1 MPEPALKIR
10 EEEMEEEKYVGGYK
24 SSNFQKVG
32 QRNIGGYGIYATN
45 KRIFLVK
52 GGVIDTLNDSAKGTL
67 LDTLVLPYMSVG
79 MSGKEERAKAIG
91 ELEDKKDIE
100 ILKEDI
106 SAIELKKPSALGF
119 RGGFLKIRTK
129 DGEPVQISIPF
140 MIEFKKVKKLM
151 EAFEPELLKIV

>member
-1 MPEPALKIR
+1 
-10 EEEMEEEKYVGGYK
+10 MEEEKYISGYK

-32 QRNIGGYGIYATN
+32 QRKIGGTGYGIYATN

-52 GGVIDTLNDSAKGTL
+52 ISVIDSLKDGAKGTL
-67 LDTLVLPYMSVG
+67 LDTFVLPYMSLG
-79 MSGKEERAKAIG
+79 MSGKVVRAKDIG
-91 ELEDKKDIE
+91 VLEDKKDIE

-106 SAIELKKPSALGF
+106 SEIELKKPSALGF

-129 DGEPVQISIPF
+129 DGEPLQITIPT

-151 EAFEPELLKIV
+151 DAFAQELLKIV

>member
-1 MPEPALKIR
+1 
-10 EEEMEEEKYVGGYK
+10 VG
-24 SSNFQKVG
+24 
-32 QRNIGGYGIYATN
+32 
-45 KRIFLVK
+45 
-52 GGVIDTLNDSAKGTL
+52 
-67 LDTLVLPYMSVG
+67 
-79 MSGKEERAKAIG
+79 GKEERAKAIG

-106 SAIELKKPSALGF
+106 SETELKKPSALGF